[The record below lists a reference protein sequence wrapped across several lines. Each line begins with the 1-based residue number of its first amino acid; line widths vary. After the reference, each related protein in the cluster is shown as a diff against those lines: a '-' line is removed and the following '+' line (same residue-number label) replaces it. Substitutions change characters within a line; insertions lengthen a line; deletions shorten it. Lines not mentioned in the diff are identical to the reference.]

1 MKKRITYPVILVLL
15 LSIVFSACED
25 VVEVDLNPE
34 DIDLYAV
41 EAYLTTKASNNVY
54 VKIEKSVPVD
64 KTISNPVVNNAL
76 VLLSDDLE
84 APNTIILEEIGQS
97 GIYMLPDNSRYNVV
111 PGRTY
116 KIKIT
121 TPEGSIL
128 TASEKLAP
136 VEQLDKVKINLSAR
150 GDFQFL
156 AIFINS
162 QETPGVGDYYLW
174 NIYKNGYLVNDITR
188 TPFASDE
195 LVDGNYIYD
204 FEIYT
209 DFYNEDDENDKP
221 LMEIGDVMHVEQLSI
236 SKVMYDYLLRMTDQA
251 FAGGPFSVP
260 PANPVGNFT
269 SNDGKK
275 VLGIFS
281 VSDVSV
287 GNSIVIDSTNYT
299 PLISSMENSY

>member
-1 MKKRITYPVILVLL
+1 
-15 LSIVFSACED
+15 
-25 VVEVDLNPE
+25 
-34 DIDLYAV
+34 
-41 EAYLTTKASNNVY
+41 
-54 VKIEKSVPVD
+54 VPVD